1 MIFLLY
7 GVIHDVVIISTLI
20 YMYLHT
26 YSGKFLKGFIFENFE
41 NDQAFSKIFFR
52 NC

>member
-1 MIFLLY
+1 MK
-7 GVIHDVVIISTLI
+7 VVRARLFSATYIP
-20 YMYLHT
+20 

-41 NDQAFSKIFFR
+41 NGQALLKIFFR